1 MKGALLVLLATG
13 LCSSVTA
20 TASAGAAVF
29 RTGVVANGPG
39 LPTDAPGSVI
49 VDDAGAADGSQLSTA
64 IADTRRLHAAGHLIL
79 ARADWL
85 MSDSGWQPW
94 IDYAAAK
101 WYVVGNEVPPSDWDV
116 FFQRFAH
123 LAMLIHAAGKQ
134 VVLPAAATD
143 NEPDFLRAVPAR
155 LWSQIDE
162 VDVHPYAVQNGTVH
176 DVLQNLRAARAL
188 VPDGIPLFVDEVGWA
203 LLTRIGLLARPG
215 LVVRDEQTQ
224 AAKLTRTYTLL
235 HDHRAE
241 LDLRQLD
248 WFAYG
253 DFPDIAFAPWMG
265 PWWQHAGLV
274 RLDGSRR
281 PSYAALAAIPRER
294 R

>member
-1 MKGALLVLLATG
+1 
-13 LCSSVTA
+13 
-20 TASAGAAVF
+20 
-29 RTGVVANGPG
+29 
-39 LPTDAPGSVI
+39 
-49 VDDAGAADGSQLSTA
+49 
-64 IADTRRLHAAGHLIL
+64 
-79 ARADWL
+79 
-85 MSDSGWQPW
+85 MSDSRWQLW
-94 IDYAAAK
+94 IDYAAAT

-116 FFQRFAH
+116 FFRRFGH
-123 LAMLIHAAGKQ
+123 LAILIHAAGKQ
-134 VVLPAAATD
+134 VVLPAAATY
-143 NEPDFLRAVPAR
+143 NETDFLRAVPVR

-162 VDVHPYAVQNGTVH
+162 VDVHPYAVQNGTVS

-203 LLTRIGLLARPG
+203 LLTRIVPFPQPG
-215 LVVRDEQTQ
+215 LVVRDERTQ

-235 HDHRAE
+235 HEHRAE
-241 LDLRQLD
+241 LDLRQVD

-281 PSYAALAAIPRER
+281 PSYAALAAIPPER